1 MFANNFN
8 HSRKYLKL
16 FEDVRRLE
24 FPFDV
29 LRFATTYNSDGI
41 QIGNGDDAP
50 IIRKM
55 EIVRL

>member
-8 HSRKYLKL
+8 HSCKYLKL

-24 FPFDV
+24 FPFEV
-29 LRFATTYNSDGI
+29 LRFATIYNSDGT
-41 QIGNGDDAP
+41 QIGNGDDAS